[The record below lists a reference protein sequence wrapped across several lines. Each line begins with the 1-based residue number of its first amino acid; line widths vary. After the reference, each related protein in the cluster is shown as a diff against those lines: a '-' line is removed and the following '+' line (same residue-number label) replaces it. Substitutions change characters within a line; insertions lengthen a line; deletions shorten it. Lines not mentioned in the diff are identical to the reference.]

1 MAMQRSSKHQDQGFT
16 MIELLISL
24 AVTMVVLGGAVL
36 LFNNSVQSSTRSLK
50 YSEIQTEARAAI
62 SQITRDLSQAGTGV
76 PLNGIPIPSTKTG
89 GANPNF
95 ACDTTKCYTGADA
108 PYGQGLLFKVTPG
121 NNIGPNISELTDA
134 IKVVYVDP
142 TLNWAAFQAAS
153 ISANGSSLSMP
164 VTTVPAVTDPAV
176 GITPGDI
183 ILLQNVYGSAIGVAT
198 AVAGQT
204 ITFGAD
210 PLNINQTTAPSGNIK
225 ALAIPASSPVAY
237 PATQV
242 SRLVMVTY
250 FIQPIVGG
258 PNGADARVYRQV
270 GSHSPVP
277 IAEHIEDL
285 KFTYDVVDPVT
296 NVLTANTPNAV
307 TGTPAIS
314 QPLQIRK
321 VNINVTAKA
330 LRKEPHG
337 DYQRINLT
345 TSIGPR
351 NLSFRDRYN

>member
-1 MAMQRSSKHQDQGFT
+1 MAMQRSSKHLDQGFT

-36 LFNNSVQSSTRSLK
+36 LFTNSVQSSTRSLK

-95 ACDTTKCYTGADA
+95 ACDTAKCYTGANP
-108 PYGQGLLFKVTPG
+108 PYGQGLLYKVTPG

-142 TLNWAAFQAAS
+142 TLNWAAFQAAT
-153 ISANGSSLSMP
+153 ISATGNSLTMP
-164 VTTVPAVTDPAV
+164 AATVPAVTDPAV
-176 GITPGDI
+176 GITPGDV

-210 PLNINQTTAPSGNIK
+210 PLNINQVGAPSGNIK
-225 ALAIPASSPVAY
+225 ALAIPDSNPVAY

-242 SRLVMVTY
+242 ARLVMVTY
-250 FIQPIVGG
+250 FIQPVVG
-258 PNGADARVYRQV
+258 PNGVDARVYRQI
-270 GSHSPVP
+270 GSHPPVP

-285 KFTYDVVDPVT
+285 KFTYDVVDPVS
-296 NVLTANTPNAV
+296 NNLTANSPNAI
-307 TGTPAIS
+307 TGTPATS
-314 QPLQIRK
+314 QPNQIRK
-321 VNINVTAKA
+321 VNISVTAKA
-330 LRKEPHG
+330 LRREPRG
-337 DYQRINLT
+337 DFQRINLT